1 MIKAYVL
8 ISVAEEANPAEL
20 ASEMMLWEEIDNLHL
35 IYGEWDIVA
44 YVEVG
49 DVAKLRNFSLNK
61 LLKKPGISRTQTL
74 IIAEKMHDGKDSK
87 KV

>member
-1 MIKAYVL
+1 MIEAYVL
-8 ISVAEEANPAEL
+8 ISVSEEINSAEL
-20 ASEMMLWEEIDNLHL
+20 AADMMLWEEVDNLHL

-44 YVEVG
+44 YVMVE

-61 LLKKPGISRTQTL
+61 LLKSPGIAKTQTL
-74 IIAEKMHDGKDSK
+74 IIADRVHDGKDSK